1 MAEKKTPQKTPEQV
15 EEQKARAAARSA
27 AASRLREAH
36 REEHDAYLVEEMQ
49 KRGIDWKPKPTP
61 EEKAKA
67 DLEKI
72 YSEYPHLKDSAPAG
86 DSDG

>member
-1 MAEKKTPQKTPEQV
+1 MADKKTTSSKDN
-15 EEQKARAAARSA
+15 EQKARAAARSA

-36 REEHDAYLVEEMQ
+36 RSEHDEYLADEMQ

-72 YSEYPHLKDSAPAG
+72 YAEYPHLKEDRPEDDVEG
-86 DSDG
+86 

>member
-1 MAEKKTPQKTPEQV
+1 MADKKTTSSRD

-36 REEHDAYLVEEMQ
+36 RSQHDEYLADEMR

-67 DLEKI
+67 ELARILE
-72 YSEYPHLKDSAPAG
+72 EYPHLKESDLAG
-86 DSDG
+86 SSEG

>member
-1 MAEKKTPQKTPEQV
+1 MADKKTTSSND
-15 EEQKARAAARSA
+15 EQKARAAARSA

-36 REEHDAYLVEEMQ
+36 RSEHDAYLADEMR

-67 DLEKI
+67 ELARILE
-72 YSEYPHLKDSAPAG
+72 EYPHLKEGRPEASVEG
-86 DSDG
+86 

>member
-1 MAEKKTPQKTPEQV
+1 MADKKTPEQID
-15 EEQKARAAARSA
+15 EQKARAAARSA

-36 REEHDAYLVEEMQ
+36 RPEHDRYLAEEMQ
-49 KRGIDWKPKPTP
+49 KRGIDWWPKPTP

-72 YSEYPHLKDSAPAG
+72 YAEYPHLKEGRPEADVEG
-86 DSDG
+86 

>member
-1 MAEKKTPQKTPEQV
+1 MADEKTSEQID
-15 EEQKARAAARSA
+15 EQKARAAARSA

-36 REEHDAYLVEEMQ
+36 RSEHDEYLADEMQ

-67 DLEKI
+67 ELEKI
-72 YSEYPHLKDSAPAG
+72 YSEYPHLKEDRPEADVEG
-86 DSDG
+86 

>member
-1 MAEKKTPQKTPEQV
+1 MADKKTDEQI
-15 EEQKARAAARSA
+15 EDQKARSAARSA

-36 REEHDAYLVEEMQ
+36 RSEHDEYLADEMQ
-49 KRGIDWKPKPTP
+49 YRGVDWKPKPTP

-72 YSEYPHLKDSAPAG
+72 YAEYPHLKDSQYA
-86 DSDG
+86 DDGEG

>member
-1 MAEKKTPQKTPEQV
+1 MAEKKTDEKI

-27 AASRLREAH
+27 AASRLRNAH
-36 REEHDAYLVEEMQ
+36 REEHDAYLVEEMRD
-49 KRGIDWKPKPTP
+49 RGIDWKPQPTP

-72 YSEYPHLKDSAPAG
+72 YSEFPHLRDPAPA
-86 DSDG
+86 DDVDG

>member
-1 MAEKKTPQKTPEQV
+1 MADKKTPEQID
-15 EEQKARAAARSA
+15 EQKARAAARSS

-36 REEHDAYLVEEMQ
+36 RSEHDEYLADEMQ

-72 YSEYPHLKDSAPAG
+72 YAEYPHLKDSAPADG
-86 DSDG
+86 SDG

>member
-1 MAEKKTPQKTPEQV
+1 MAEKKTPEQI
-15 EEQKARAAARSA
+15 EDQKARSAARSA

-36 REEHDAYLVEEMQ
+36 RSQHDAYLADEMQ
-49 KRGIDWKPKPTP
+49 KRGIDWKPQPTP

-72 YSEYPHLKDSAPAG
+72 YSEFPHLKDSAPG
-86 DSDG
+86 DDTEG